1 MGENMVAS
9 RLTGIPITRT
19 VVFIYAASGV
29 MTAIGA
35 VVLISRVTLA
45 SPVIGGAI
53 GGGYETQA
61 ILAVVVGGTALLGGR
76 GSVLW
81 TVIGTLVII
90 LMNNSLNLMGV
101 STYIQYMLR
110 GAILIAAIWLDSQ
123 RQSSE
128 GNK

>member
-1 MGENMVAS
+1 MTAA
-9 RLTGIPITRT
+9 RLAGIPTERT
-19 VVFIYAASGV
+19 IVFIYAVSGV
-29 MTAIGA
+29 MAAIGA
-35 VVLISRVTLA
+35 VVLASRVTIA
-45 SPVIGGAI
+45 SPLMGK
-53 GGGYETQA
+53 GYETQA

-110 GAILIAAIWLDSQ
+110 GAILILAIWLDSQ

-128 GNK
+128 GIK